1 MSEERTIRILLA
13 DDHPVMREGL
23 CLVLGTQADLRVVGQ
38 AAGGGE
44 AIALAREKRPD
55 AIIMDLEMPEVGGV
69 EAIRRI
75 KAELPDVQVIVYT
88 AYHTEEQVLG
98 SMRAGASSYLLKGAP
113 REELFRAIRLARD
126 GRSLI
131 EPLVASRLLR
141 QVGPRSAGLTVRT
154 ADELTPRETEVIELL
169 ACGFANKQVATEL
182 RCSVRTV
189 KFHVSSILAKLGASN
204 RTEAVTIAAARGLVS
219 LRDRG

>member
-1 MSEERTIRILLA
+1 
-13 DDHPVMREGL
+13 MREGL
-23 CLVLGTQADLRVVGQ
+23 CLVLGTQPDLQVVGQ

-55 AIIMDLEMPEVGGV
+55 VLIMDLEMPEVGGV

-75 KAELPDVQVIVYT
+75 KAELPDVQVVVYT

-126 GRSLI
+126 GHSLI

-141 QVGPRSAGLTVRT
+141 QVGPRIAGLTVPT
-154 ADELTPRETEVIELL
+154 TEELTPRETEVLELL

-204 RTEAVTIAAARGLVS
+204 RTEAVTIAAARGLVT